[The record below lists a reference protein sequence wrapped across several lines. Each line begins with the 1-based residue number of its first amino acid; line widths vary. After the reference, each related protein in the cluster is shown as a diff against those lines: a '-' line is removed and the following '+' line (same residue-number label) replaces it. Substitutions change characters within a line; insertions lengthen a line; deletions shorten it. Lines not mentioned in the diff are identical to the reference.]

1 MSHAE
6 VRSNALMAPAL
17 AWLTALMVVPCS
29 LVLALA
35 FFRRGIYGGVDYTFT
50 LENVRQVADPLYAGI
65 FLNSA
70 RIAATATLIAVVV
83 GYAAAYA
90 IAAAPRRLQP
100 ALLFF
105 AVLPF
110 WSNYLIRT
118 YAWIVLLNNEGLIN
132 RSLEAA
138 GVIDGPLPLLYNEFA
153 IVLGLVYN
161 YVPFVILALYSSISR
176 LGPEL
181 REASF
186 DLGGSAW
193 TTFRRVTL
201 PLTVPGIAA
210 GAVFVFVLSIGNFVT
225 PDLLGGG
232 QRPMLGNLIYA
243 QYLSARDWPM
253 GSALGFIL
261 VVIMLALLFGQAI
274 LSARASG
281 ESEARVAPEPARA
294 AA

>member
-1 MSHAE
+1 MTLSRRAILLAPGLGYL
-6 VRSNALMAPAL
+6 ALFLVLPCLIIFAYSL
-17 AWLTALMVVPCS
+17 FERGTYGGIVYTLTAENYGRVASS
-29 LVLALA
+29 LFA
-35 FFRRGIYGGVDYTFT
+35 R
-50 LENVRQVADPLYAGI
+50 I
-65 FLNSA
+65 FLDSV
-70 RIAATATLIAVVV
+70 RIAGTATLVALLI
-83 GYAAAYA
+83 GYPAAYA
-90 IAAAPRRLQP
+90 IAIQPRNRQMS
-100 ALLFF
+100 LLVL
-105 AVLPF
+105 AMLPF

-132 RSLEAA
+132 RGLEGL
-138 GVIDGPLPLLYNEFA
+138 GVIDKPLPLLYNEFA

-161 YVPFVILALYSSISR
+161 YAPFVILALYSSISR

-232 QRPMLGNLIYA
+232 QRPMLGNLIYS

-261 VVIMLALLFGQAI
+261 VLIMLVLLFAQAVF
-274 LSARASG
+274 ANRAAG
-281 ESEARVAPEPARA
+281 ETEARGVPAGAPR
-294 AA
+294 

>member
-1 MSHAE
+1 MSRRAILLAPGLGYL
-6 VRSNALMAPAL
+6 ALF
-17 AWLTALMVVPCS
+17 
-29 LVLALA
+29 LVLPCLIIFAYSL
-35 FFRRGIYGGVDYTFT
+35 FERGTYGGIDYNFT
-50 LENVRQVADPLYAGI
+50 AENYGRVASSLFARI
-65 FLNSA
+65 FLDSV
-70 RIAATATLIAVVV
+70 RIAGTATIVALLI
-83 GYAAAYA
+83 GYPAAYA
-90 IAAAPRRLQP
+90 IAAQQRHRQM
-100 ALLFF
+100 ALLVL
-105 AVLPF
+105 AMLPF

-132 RSLEAA
+132 RGLE
-138 GVIDGPLPLLYNEFA
+138 GLGIINGPLPLLYNEFA

-232 QRPMLGNLIYA
+232 QRPMLGNLIYS

-261 VVIMLALLFGQAI
+261 VLIMLVLLFGQAVF
-274 LSARASG
+274 AHRASG
-281 ESEARVAPEPARA
+281 ETDAKAGVR
-294 AA
+294 

>member
-1 MSHAE
+1 MTLSRRAILLAPGLGYLALFLVLPCLIIFAYSLFERGTYGGIDYNFTAE
-6 VRSNALMAPAL
+6 NYGRVASALFARIFLDSVRIA
-17 AWLTALMVVPCS
+17 LTATIV
-29 LVLALA
+29 AL
-35 FFRRGIYGGVDYTFT
+35 
-50 LENVRQVADPLYAGI
+50 
-65 FLNSA
+65 
-70 RIAATATLIAVVV
+70 LI
-83 GYAAAYA
+83 GYPAAYA
-90 IAAAPRRLQP
+90 IAAQPRHRQM
-100 ALLFF
+100 ALLVL
-105 AVLPF
+105 AMLPF

-132 RSLEAA
+132 RGLE
-138 GVIDGPLPLLYNEFA
+138 GLGIIDAPLPLLYNEFA

-232 QRPMLGNLIYA
+232 QRPMLGNLIYS

-261 VVIMLALLFGQAI
+261 VLIMLVLLFGQAVF
-274 LSARASG
+274 AHRASG
-281 ESEARVAPEPARA
+281 ETEAKAGVR
-294 AA
+294 

>member
-1 MSHAE
+1 MSRRTVLLAPGLGYLALLLVLPCLIIFAYSLFE
-6 VRSNALMAPAL
+6 RGTYGGIEYTLTGENYARAASSLFARIFLDSVRIA
-17 AWLTALMVVPCS
+17 LTATVV
-29 LVLALA
+29 AL
-35 FFRRGIYGGVDYTFT
+35 
-50 LENVRQVADPLYAGI
+50 L
-65 FLNSA
+65 
-70 RIAATATLIAVVV
+70 V
-83 GYAAAYA
+83 GYPAAYA
-90 IAAAPRRLQP
+90 IAAQPRHRQM
-100 ALLFF
+100 ALLVL
-105 AVLPF
+105 AMLPF

-132 RSLEAA
+132 RSLE
-138 GVIDGPLPLLYNEFA
+138 GMGLIDQPLPLLYNEFA

-186 DLGGSAW
+186 DLGGSSW

-232 QRPMLGNLIYA
+232 QRPMLGNLIYS

-261 VVIMLALLFGQAI
+261 VVIMLLLLFAQAVF
-274 LSARASG
+274 ANRVSG
-281 ESEARVAPEPARA
+281 ETEARIVPAGAPR
-294 AA
+294 